1 MKQPDIHI
9 INPFAELG
17 GSELRA
23 LNLYEML
30 RPYANVQLWS
40 EYEIDS
46 ALAAQYPIQKITW
59 SRLNFP
65 KSGTFIFVGVY
76 YRVGRWYY
84 LTQPQRVI
92 LVNNILPS
100 HSFGQRMRKLTLRGL
115 RRVEVVYPS
124 IQQQRA
130 FAYPGV
136 VEISPID
143 IGRFRPASQ
152 ATAKEAETPFVVGR
166 HSRDVPEK
174 FHADDPAFF
183 RRLCQAGMRVKLLG
197 GTCLAP
203 ALTGEA
209 GITIWS
215 VGARPAHEFLQGL
228 DCFFYR
234 TAVTWLEPFGRV
246 VIEAM
251 ACGLPVVCE
260 NRGGYT
266 EVIDNGRDGFLF
278 AGEAEAY
285 QILMTLR
292 QDRALRQQV
301 GLAARQKV
309 ETLFSPE
316 ARRVVCDYY
325 LKRP

>member
-1 MKQPDIHI
+1 MKQPEIHI
-9 INPFAELG
+9 INPFGELG

-23 LNLYEML
+23 LNLYELL
-30 RPYANVQLWS
+30 RPYASVQLWS
-40 EYEIDS
+40 EYQVDPG
-46 ALAAQYPIQKITW
+46 LAVQYPIQKISW

-65 KSGTFIFVGVY
+65 RRGTFIFVGVY

-84 LTQPQRVI
+84 LTRPQRVI

-100 HSFGQRMRKLTLRGL
+100 HSFAQRMRKLTLRGL

-124 IQQQRA
+124 KQQQRA

-143 IGRFRPASQ
+143 IGRFRPAAQ
-152 ATAKEAETPFVVGR
+152 TRPKDTAAPFVIGR

-174 FHADDPAFF
+174 FHADDPTFF
-183 RRLCQAGMRVKLLG
+183 RRLCRSGMRVHLLG
-197 GTCLAP
+197 GSCLAP
-203 ALTGEA
+203 ALAAEE
-209 GITIWS
+209 GITIWP
-215 VGARPAHEFLQGL
+215 VGGRPAHEFLQEL

-246 VIEAM
+246 VLEAM

-278 AGEAEAY
+278 NSEAEAY

-292 QDRALRQQV
+292 QDPTLRQQV

-309 ETLFSPE
+309 EALFAPE
-316 ARRVVCDYY
+316 ARRTVCDYY